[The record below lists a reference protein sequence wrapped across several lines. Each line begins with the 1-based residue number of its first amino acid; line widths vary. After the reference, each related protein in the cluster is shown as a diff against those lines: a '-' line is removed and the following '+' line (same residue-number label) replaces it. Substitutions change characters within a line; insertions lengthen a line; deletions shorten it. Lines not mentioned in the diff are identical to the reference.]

1 MDTSDIWNPIHWWQ
15 SLLLRLMYLN
25 FYNWA
30 MHLFGASLGLV
41 GKFNDKL
48 KAGYEGR
55 KNLFPRL
62 EKALDGET
70 KIIWFHAASLGEAE
84 QAVPIL
90 EAVRKEYNQHK
101 ILLTFFSPSGMDH
114 FKRKDLADFVFYLPL
129 DTKSNARKFLD
140 IVKPGL
146 AFFVKYEIW
155 PNFFREVK
163 HRGIPLIIA
172 PAVFLPDFFYFKNP
186 HKKHF
191 IPLLKGADQI
201 LVQDENS
208 QKLLAEH
215 GVKSNICG
223 DSRFDRVLQNAAT
236 PFEDKILHDFTQN
249 ATTLIGGSTW
259 QKGEEILAEVLK
271 ANPDLKMIIAPHN
284 IKEENI
290 KRVSDLFKPYGAFR
304 YSQAG
309 HQTTESRVCIIDN
322 IGLLSRLYRYGD
334 MAYIGGAFGKG
345 IHNSLEAAAY
355 GLPLFFGPNHQTFIE
370 PQLML
375 KEGFATE
382 IKGANDLQK
391 VLNPMLKDKTHLKIL
406 QQQARTFVEQNS
418 GSVDKVMLSFN
429 TLLPK

>member
-1 MDTSDIWNPIHWWQ
+1 
-15 SLLLRLMYLN
+15 MYLS

-48 KAGYEGR
+48 KAGYVGR
-55 KNLFPRL
+55 KNLFTRL
-62 EKALDGET
+62 EQALESES

-90 EAVRKEYNQHK
+90 EAVRQKYTQHK
-101 ILLTFFSPSGMDH
+101 ILLTFFSPSGMEH
-114 FKRKDLADFVFYLPL
+114 FKRKDLADFVFYLPF

-140 IVKPGL
+140 IVNPEL

-155 PNFFREVK
+155 PNFFREIQSQK
-163 HRGIPLIIA
+163 IPMIIA
-172 PAVFLPDFFYFKNP
+172 PAVFIPEFFYFKSP

-201 LVQDENS
+201 LVQDKDS

-215 GVKSNICG
+215 GVASTVCG
-223 DSRFDRVLQNAAT
+223 DSRFDRVLQNAAA
-236 PFEDKILHDFTQN
+236 PFKDEVLESFTQN

-259 QKGEEILAEVLK
+259 PKGEEILAVVLK
-271 ANPDLKMIIAPHN
+271 QNPQLKMIIAPHN
-284 IKEENI
+284 IKADNINRVEE
-290 KRVSDLFKPYGAFR
+290 LFKPFGAFR
-304 YSQAG
+304 YSNAQ
-309 HQTTESRVCIIDN
+309 HPNSENRVCIIDN

-355 GLPLFFGPNHQTFIE
+355 GLPLFFGPNHHAFIE
-370 PQLML
+370 PALML

-382 IKGANDLQK
+382 IRSADDLQNA
-391 VLNPMLKDKTHLKIL
+391 LGPMLKNEAHLKNL
-406 QQQARTFVEQNS
+406 QNQARQFVEQNA
-418 GSVDKVMLSFN
+418 GSVDKIMKSFMS
-429 TLLPK
+429 LLPR

>member
-1 MDTSDIWNPIHWWQ
+1 
-15 SLLLRLMYLN
+15 MYLN

-30 MHLFGASLGLV
+30 MHLFGSSLGLV
-41 GKFNDKL
+41 GLFNDKL
-48 KAGYEGR
+48 KAGYQGR
-55 KNLFPRL
+55 KNLFIKL
-62 EKALDGET
+62 AKALRGES

-90 EAVRKEYNQHK
+90 EAVRAEYPQHK

-114 FKRKDLADFVFYLPL
+114 FKRKDLADFVFYLPF

-140 IVKPGL
+140 IVKPEL

-155 PNFFREVK
+155 PNFFREIQGRK
-163 HRGIPLIIA
+163 IPMIIA
-172 PAVFLPDFFYFKNP
+172 PAVFLPEFFYFTNP

-191 IPLLKGADQI
+191 IPLLKGANQI

-208 QKLLAEH
+208 QKILAEH
-215 GVKSNICG
+215 GVNSKVCG
-223 DSRFDRVLQNAAT
+223 DSRFDRVLQNVAT
-236 PFEDKILHDFTQN
+236 PFEDEVLEGFTQN

-259 QKGEEILAEVLK
+259 QKGEEILAEIMK
-271 ANPDLKMIIAPHN
+271 SNPDLKMIIAPHN
-284 IKEENI
+284 IKKENI

-304 YSQAG
+304 YSKAEL
-309 HQTTESRVCIIDN
+309 QTTESRVCIIDN

-355 GLPLFFGPNHQTFIE
+355 GLPLFFGPNHQAFIE

-382 IKGANDLQK
+382 IGQASDLQK
-391 VLNPMLKDKTHLKIL
+391 ALEPMLNNEVHLSTL
-406 QQQARTFVEQNS
+406 QKQARTFVEQNA
-418 GSVDKVMLSFN
+418 GSVEKVMKSMHELVP
-429 TLLPK
+429 LK